1 MMLQHGSVAWES
13 EEERSVSVYNQ
24 KLRFEKC
31 CKTAT
36 YCCVVVHLF
45 LLVQQNA
52 HNKQE
57 KVTQAPT
64 FLTVLESKHV
74 GSISF
79 LPTKVIKVCCQ
90 IFVFHVFW
98 Y

>member
-1 MMLQHGSVAWES
+1 MEVLHGIVKKKEVFRYITKNSASKSVV
-13 EEERSVSVYNQ
+13 RQ
-24 KLRFEKC
+24 QL
-31 CKTAT
+31 T
-36 YCCVVVHLF
+36 VVVLQLF